1 MQEFFNTQRFGPPSP
16 VKVTSPCPGL
26 DRLASGLLLHTD
38 RPFGLAFAS
47 PPDPRALKLACNSN
61 SPDHSS
67 TGTRSSVPEGCPSG
81 IALPLLVN
89 ARFQVLFT
97 PRQGCF
103 SPFPRGTG
111 SLSVAREYLALESGL
126 PGFPRDNTCPAVLRN
141 SSRVGSFS
149 VTGLSPSLVGLS
161 RAVHLTNR
169 FLTRRI

>member
-1 MQEFFNTQRFGPPSP
+1 MQDIFNCQRFGPPSP

-26 DRLASGLLLHTD
+26 DRLASGLLLRTG

-47 PPDPRALKLACNSN
+47 PPDPWALKLARNNN

-67 TGTRSSVPEGCPSG
+67 TGTRSSIPIPCGPG

-97 PRQGCF
+97 PRQGSF

-111 SLSVAREYLALESGL
+111 TLSVAREYLALEGG
-126 PGFPRDNTCPAVLRN
+126 PPRFAPNFTCSVLLRN
-141 SSRVGSFS
+141 SSGAVSFS
-149 VTGLSPSLVGLS
+149 LTGLSPSLVGLS
-161 RAVHLTNR
+161 RAVQLTDS
-169 FLTRRI
+169 L

>member
-1 MQEFFNTQRFGPPSP
+1 MQDFFNNQRFGPPSP

-26 DRLASGLLLHTD
+26 DRLASGLLSQTY

-47 PPDPRALKLACNSN
+47 APDHEALNLACDNN

-67 TGTRSSVPEGCPSG
+67 TGTRSSIPESCPSG

-97 PRQGCF
+97 PRQGFF

-111 SLSVAREYLALESGL
+111 TLSVAREYLALESGL
-126 PGFPRDNTCPAVLRN
+126 PNFAPNFTCSVLLRY

-149 VTGLSPSLVGLS
+149 FTGLSPSLVGLS
-161 RAVHLTNR
+161 RAVQLTNR

>member
-26 DRLASGLLLHTD
+26 DRLASGLLLQTG

-47 PPDPRALKLACNSN
+47 APDPWALNLACNSN

-67 TGTRSSVPEGCPSG
+67 TGTLSSIPSGCPSG
-81 IALPLLVN
+81 IALQLLVN

-97 PRQGCF
+97 PRQGSF

-126 PGFPRDNTCPAVLRN
+126 PSFTPDFTCPVILRN
-141 SSRVGSFS
+141 SSRVVPFS
-149 VTGLSPSLVGLS
+149 LTGLSPSLVGLS
-161 RAVHLTNR
+161 RAVHLT
-169 FLTRRI
+169 